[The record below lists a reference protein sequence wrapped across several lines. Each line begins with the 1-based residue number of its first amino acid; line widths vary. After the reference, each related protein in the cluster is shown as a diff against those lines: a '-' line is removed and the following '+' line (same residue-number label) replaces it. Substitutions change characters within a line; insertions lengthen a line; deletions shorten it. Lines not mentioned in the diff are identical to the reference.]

1 MDKTK
6 QSTGTKDRSRQIK
19 EEYQYNEVWKLE
31 KYELEASRIKS
42 EKSKAAARRKVTS
55 AF

>member
-1 MDKTK
+1 MDKIK
-6 QSTGTKDRSRQIK
+6 QLRETKDRSEQVK
-19 EEYQYNEVWKLE
+19 DEYQYNEVWKLE

-42 EKSKAAARRKVTS
+42 EKSKAAARRRVRS